1 MERCKEGAERG
12 KEGTVAT
19 RIGGNTLC
27 TSAAMLVMLNL
38 VVQAE
43 ESEYSP
49 PILPPLS
56 PCLRCSGS

>member
-12 KEGTVAT
+12 KEGTMAS